1 MKSYLFLALTFMLV
15 AQSCSNRADDAN
27 KLEQKARE
35 RVISATAYQMKDYMD
50 DLPFDISDVTVAITN
65 DSLCVLEYSAI
76 FNNSRLGTRNW
87 MQYYIIRV
95 KTGNDGRYEYYD
107 QAYPVDGDIKLYDSL
122 YWSNKLSEL
131 YKAENGNYA
140 SANYYDRAM
149 YEAAIIRTFKK
160 PLYSGARKIE

>member
-1 MKSYLFLALTFMLV
+1 MLV
-15 AQSCSNRADDAN
+15 AQSCSNRTDDAN

-35 RVISATAYQMKDYMD
+35 RVESATAYQMKDYMD
-50 DLPFDISDVTVAITN
+50 DSPIEISNVNVAITN
-65 DSLCVLEYSAI
+65 DSLCVLYYSAK
-76 FNNSRLGTRNW
+76 FNNSRLGIKNW

-107 QAYPVDGDIKLYDSL
+107 QAYPVYGDIQLYDSL
-122 YWSNKLSEL
+122 SGFNSLSEL

-140 SANYYDRAM
+140 SEDNYEREM